1 MTKPGKVKGLSV
13 KSTSKRKMFVKF
25 AKIKNVKG
33 YQISYS
39 TNKTFKK
46 AKKGT
51 VSSNSKTIKKLKSKK
66 MYYVRVRAIRKN
78 KQKTLYGAWSAKK
91 KVKIK

>member
-1 MTKPGKVKGLSV
+1 
-13 KSTSKRKMFVKF
+13 
-25 AKIKNVKG
+25 
-33 YQISYS
+33 
-39 TNKTFKK
+39 
-46 AKKGT
+46 
-51 VSSNSKTIKKLKSKK
+51 